1 MKSQFIWMDGNL
13 VPFNDAKVHFLSP
26 TLHYGIGV
34 FEGIRCYDTPKGAA
48 IFRLEEHLERFV
60 NSAIILGIQDF
71 LYSVAELRDAV
82 HETVLANEVSSCYI
96 RPVLY
101 MEGPLNLNLDSYRSH
116 VGIAVWEWEAYLGE
130 DGQEKGVRMMVSS
143 FTRLHPN
150 AHMTKSKAGGNY
162 VNSILASTL
171 AHRYGYDDA
180 IMLDPEGYVAEGSGM
195 NIFIVRNGEIY
206 TPPRTTI
213 LEGITRDSIIN
224 LARDEGY
231 IVNEEPIVRDQVYIA
246 DEVFV
251 CGTAAEVAAVTE
263 VDTRR
268 IGKGEMG
275 MVTRK
280 IRGAFFDTVH
290 GKGQRAEGWLDY
302 VGENRGLQMKVDSAM
317 VFSK

>member
-1 MKSQFIWMDGNL
+1 
-13 VPFNDAKVHFLSP
+13 
-26 TLHYGIGV
+26 
-34 FEGIRCYDTPKGAA
+34 
-48 IFRLEEHLERFV
+48 
-60 NSAIILGIQDF
+60 
-71 LYSVAELRDAV
+71 
-82 HETVLANEVSSCYI
+82 
-96 RPVLY
+96 

-171 AHRYGYDDA
+171 AHRCGYDDA